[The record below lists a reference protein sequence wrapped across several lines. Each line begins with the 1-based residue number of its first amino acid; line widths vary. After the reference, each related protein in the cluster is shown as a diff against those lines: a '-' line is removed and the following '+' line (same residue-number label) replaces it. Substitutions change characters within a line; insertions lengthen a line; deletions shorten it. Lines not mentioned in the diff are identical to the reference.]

1 MAVRDGRGD
10 VKQTTTGFRG
20 PLMVQSLT
28 SAKSKFLSLVS
39 RAADGV
45 IPHLC
50 QKQIPIP
57 NQVFFATVLNRLL
70 LFLIENLCLLV
81 YLFTNL
87 NHNESNNDI
96 EHRGLDINRR
106 LTMNYAKRRI
116 ANILICMI
124 LVIGLAGCGG
134 GGSSS
139 SSGSI
144 SDVAGTWVGTVEF
157 SGVTYTV
164 TMVMVQGGT
173 TLTATTTST
182 TGTFAYNGSITGS
195 TIYLLSISGVNQRE
209 YNLTLTSASTFSG
222 TYVSTNTSSSATS
235 TSPAS
240 FSKI

>member
-1 MAVRDGRGD
+1 MAVRDDRSD

-28 SAKSKFLSLVS
+28 SAKSKFLSL
-39 RAADGV
+39 
-45 IPHLC
+45 
-50 QKQIPIP
+50 
-57 NQVFFATVLNRLL
+57 VLNRLL

-134 GGSSS
+134 S

-222 TYVSTNTSSSATS
+222 TYVGTNTSSSATS

>member
-1 MAVRDGRGD
+1 MAIRYGRGD
-10 VKQTTTGFRG
+10 VKQTTAGFRG

-28 SAKSKFLSLVS
+28 SAKSKFLSL
-39 RAADGV
+39 
-45 IPHLC
+45 
-50 QKQIPIP
+50 
-57 NQVFFATVLNRLL
+57 VLNRLL

-134 GGSSS
+134 S